1 MVIDTQYGENEVFES
16 APSGPDLVIITGMSG
31 AGRTEAMHTLED
43 MGYFCI
49 DNLPPT
55 LLMNLVALAGI
66 QAGSLRRLAIVCDL
80 RSKEF
85 FPELQGEL
93 KRLQDTNVSYRL
105 IFLDASDDVLI
116 RRFKANRRR
125 HPLHV
130 EGKGIISGIRRER
143 EMLSELKETA
153 NIVIDTTGLQTTELR
168 KQIRQMVLG
177 AEGMESGLKIDV
189 YSFGFKHGQPI
200 DADIMIDVR
209 FLPNPFYVPSLRTKT
224 GLDDAVREFVLNAPE
239 TSRFLDAWLS
249 LLDTILPG
257 YVNEGKQHLSI
268 ALGCTGGQH
277 RSVVLAQ
284 ETGRHLTEAGYSSTV
299 SHRDIALAETN

>member
-85 FPELQGEL
+85 VPELQGEL

-116 RRFKANRRR
+116 RR
-125 HPLHV
+125 
-130 EGKGIISGIRRER
+130 
-143 EMLSELKETA
+143 
-153 NIVIDTTGLQTTELR
+153 
-168 KQIRQMVLG
+168 
-177 AEGMESGLKIDV
+177 
-189 YSFGFKHGQPI
+189 
-200 DADIMIDVR
+200 
-209 FLPNPFYVPSLRTKT
+209 
-224 GLDDAVREFVLNAPE
+224 
-239 TSRFLDAWLS
+239 
-249 LLDTILPG
+249 
-257 YVNEGKQHLSI
+257 
-268 ALGCTGGQH
+268 
-277 RSVVLAQ
+277 
-284 ETGRHLTEAGYSSTV
+284 
-299 SHRDIALAETN
+299 